1 MAESRIGSPRR
12 FYLLKR
18 ITAKNL
24 GDIALSAVW
33 HSKQDEQPG
42 VTLPDGFP
50 QKAALAEVGYVAKA
64 DLDGADADEL
74 IQYASLTRRAAD
86 AVIAAFAAL

>member
-1 MAESRIGSPRR
+1 VSDSGIGTLRR

-24 GDIALSAVW
+24 DDLALSAVW
-33 HSKQDEQPG
+33 QSKQEEQPG
-42 VTLPDGFP
+42 VELPATFPSKTTL
-50 QKAALAEVGYVAKA
+50 AAIGYVAKE

-74 IQYASLTRRAAD
+74 IQYAGLTRRAAD
-86 AVIAAFAAL
+86 AVVAAHAAL